1 MRLLSVVGTRPEAIK
16 MAPVLLELRDR
27 PGIQS
32 LLCATGQHRELVD
45 EPLALF
51 GLVPDFD
58 LGLMEHGQSLNRL
71 ASRALAALDALL
83 GEVKPD
89 RLIVQGDTTTALAAA
104 LAAFHRGIPVAH
116 VEAGLRTYAP
126 RSPWPEETN
135 RRAVALVADLHFAP
149 TEAARD
155 HLAGER
161 LHGRVFV
168 TGNSGIDALRLVAAR
183 LERDPRLR
191 SAAEAAL
198 PCPAS
203 DRKLILVTLHRRES
217 RGTAMRGIWKALA
230 LIARRGDVEIAFPL
244 HPDVGTA
251 AGARA
256 ALGGVERIHL
266 LPPLGLAAFVALMRR
281 ADLVLTDSGGVQE
294 EAVALGRPVLVARD
308 STERGEAVA
317 AGAARLIGTG
327 GGRIARELAAL
338 LDGPALFALRPDL
351 FGDGRA
357 ASRIV
362 AGLAGDTVA
371 EFASSPKVT
380 AAAE

>member
-27 PGIQS
+27 PGIRS
-32 LLCATGQHRELVD
+32 LLCATGQHRELLD
-45 EPLALF
+45 EPLSLF

-58 LGLMEHGQSLNRL
+58 LDLMEHGQSLNRL
-71 ASRALAALDALL
+71 ASRALTALDSLL

-126 RSPWPEETN
+126 RAPWPEETN

-155 HLAGER
+155 NLAGER

-168 TGNSGIDALRLVAAR
+168 TGNSGIDALRLVAER
-183 LERDPRLR
+183 LDTEPELRR
-191 SAAEAAL
+191 SAEAVLRA
-198 PCPAS
+198 PAAN
-203 DRKLILVTLHRRES
+203 RKLILVTLHRRES
-217 RGTAMRGIWKALA
+217 RGAAMRGIWEALA
-230 LIARRGDVEIAFPL
+230 RITGRGDVEIAFPL
-244 HPDVGTA
+244 HPDPGTA
-251 AGARA
+251 GAARKALAG
-256 ALGGVERIHL
+256 LERLHL

-308 STERGEAVA
+308 ATERGEAVA
-317 AGAARLIGTG
+317 AGAARLIGTDG
-327 GGRIARELAAL
+327 ERISRELAAL
-338 LDGPALFALRPDL
+338 LDGPPLFALRPDL

-362 AGLAGDTVA
+362 AGLLGDPVA
-371 EFASSPKVT
+371 EFASSPRVT